1 MKILNI
7 EFKRK
12 IQVSEELH
20 EKKRLPMLTRR
31 QIASIIYALFKTN
44 DVQMRAVG
52 SDDLPIIEVRNDNLK
67 MFHQAGVQT
76 LMAME
81 KITGKTPLGQPLPT
95 SPGIVYPHD
104 ECLVAS

>member
-1 MKILNI
+1 MEIFKS

-52 SDDLPIIEVRNDNLK
+52 LDDLPIIEVRNDNLK
-67 MFHQAGVQT
+67 MFHQARVQT

-81 KITGKTPLGQPLPT
+81 KLPARHLLE
-95 SPGIVYPHD
+95 SLYRRH
-104 ECLVAS
+104 LA